1 MISGK
6 KCLTKIIYV
15 AKLALIGILIGVLG
29 GLLGTLFHIC
39 IDYVTVIRE
48 NNFCLIFFLPVG
60 GFLIAAMYKLFIS
73 KGNMD
78 TKRVF
83 QSVKEDRDVPIVM
96 VPLIFIGTVITHLLG
111 GSAGREGAALQLGG
125 GMGYNVAK
133 ALKLDKDS
141 IKIVVMSGM
150 SSVFSALFGTPL
162 TATVFSLEVTRVGV
176 LNYCGLLPGLVS
188 SVVAVTVSKF
198 FGVTPVGFHMTDIYG
213 YNIETILKVALLAVL
228 CAGVCIIFATA
239 IHKTEFL
246 MQKFIPDSYIRALV
260 GGFAIVALTVIV
272 GTVDY
277 NGAGMEVIG
286 RAVLGEAK
294 YEAFILKMVFTA
306 ITVAAGFKGGEIVPT
321 FFIGATFGCV
331 ASGFL
336 GLNESLGA
344 SLGFVAMFSG
354 MTKCPI
360 ASLLLA
366 LEVFGEEGIF
376 FFAIAIVIT
385 YILSGRFGLYE
396 NNKEV
401 PVAKPQDMSFDK
413 EA

>member
-1 MISGK
+1 
-6 KCLTKIIYV
+6 
-15 AKLALIGILIGVLG
+15 
-29 GLLGTLFHIC
+29 
-39 IDYVTVIRE
+39 
-48 NNFCLIFFLPVG
+48 
-60 GFLIAAMYKLFIS
+60 
-73 KGNMD
+73 
-78 TKRVF
+78 
-83 QSVKEDRDVPIVM
+83 
-96 VPLIFIGTVITHLLG
+96 
-111 GSAGREGAALQLGG
+111 
-125 GMGYNVAK
+125 
-133 ALKLDKDS
+133 
-141 IKIVVMSGM
+141 
-150 SSVFSALFGTPL
+150 
-162 TATVFSLEVTRVGV
+162 
-176 LNYCGLLPGLVS
+176 
-188 SVVAVTVSKF
+188 
-198 FGVTPVGFHMTDIYG
+198 
-213 YNIETILKVALLAVL
+213 
-228 CAGVCIIFATA
+228 
-239 IHKTEFL
+239 

-354 MTKCPI
+354 MAKCPI